1 MVQYSSKAFN
11 YNTWRFVLRGFM
23 SKNTIHVSTNDAI
36 DHSSQSDNGS
46 NNLPI
51 YLGIDSYSIHIKT
64 ILKDGNEILA
74 YYEVKQSQRLLEIF
88 LAMLILFVCQSFV
101 AVEV

>member
-1 MVQYSSKAFN
+1 
-11 YNTWRFVLRGFM
+11 M

-36 DHSSQSDNGS
+36 NHSTQSDNGA
-46 NNLPI
+46 I

-64 ILKDGNEILA
+64 ILKDRNEILT
-74 YYEVKQSQRLLEIF
+74 YYELKQSQRLLEIF
-88 LAMLILFVCQSFV
+88 LAVLILFVCQSFV

>member
-1 MVQYSSKAFN
+1 
-11 YNTWRFVLRGFM
+11 M

-51 YLGIDSYSIHIKT
+51 YLGINSYSIHIKT
-64 ILKDGNEILA
+64 MGQQESP
-74 YYEVKQSQRLLEIF
+74 SQNNNATTNPNVVDQRR
-88 LAMLILFVCQSFV
+88 MNKK
-101 AVEV
+101 

>member
-1 MVQYSSKAFN
+1 
-11 YNTWRFVLRGFM
+11 M
-23 SKNTIHVSTNDAI
+23 SKNTIHVTTNDAI

-74 YYEVKQSQRLLEIF
+74 YYEVKKPAAVRNISCNAYLICVPIF
-88 LAMLILFVCQSFV
+88 RSS
-101 AVEV
+101 

>member
-1 MVQYSSKAFN
+1 
-11 YNTWRFVLRGFM
+11 M

-64 ILKDGNEILA
+64 MGQQESPFQNNNATPTNNDAEIPEQA
-74 YYEVKQSQRLLEIF
+74 GFISFIDQRR
-88 LAMLILFVCQSFV
+88 MHKK
-101 AVEV
+101 